1 MFKHVKIGKM
11 VWIIFCKRFCYELG
25 GVEAVRVLVKWVD
38 LVGCVLRLFLNVYL
52 VGWFVEIVMEC
63 WWNEVWK
70 HDLLRLLLN
79 VVEV

>member
-1 MFKHVKIGKM
+1 M
-11 VWIIFCKRFCYELG
+11 
-25 GVEAVRVLVKWVD
+25 KWVG
-38 LVGCVLRLFLNVYL
+38 LLGCVLRLFWKVYL

-79 VVEV
+79 VVEVSGGGLI